1 MNTNINENFRKNKIR
16 IRLQAYDYNLLKM
29 SCNSII
35 KTTNITEAKI
45 IGPISLPTKR
55 KIYCVLRS
63 PHVDKD
69 SREHFEILV
78 HTRLIDIYKP
88 SAKTIDALMKLNIPA
103 GVDIEVKL

>member
-1 MNTNINENFRKNKIR
+1 MIVNKNNKIR
-16 IRLQAYDYNLLKM
+16 IKLQTYNHELLKT

-35 KTTNITEAKI
+35 QTIERTQSEIT
-45 IGPISLPTKR
+45 GPIPLPTKR

-69 SREHFEILV
+69 SREHFEIRI
-78 HTRLIDIYKP
+78 HRKIIDIHEP
-88 SAKTIDALMKLNIPA
+88 SYQTIDALMKLNISA